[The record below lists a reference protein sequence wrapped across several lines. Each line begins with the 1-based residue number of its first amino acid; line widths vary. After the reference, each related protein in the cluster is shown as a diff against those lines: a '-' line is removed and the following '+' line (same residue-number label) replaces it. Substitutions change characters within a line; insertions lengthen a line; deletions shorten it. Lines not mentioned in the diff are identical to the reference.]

1 MLATYVKQLKKEN
14 KQLANKTRDKLK
26 AELQKN
32 KASAKLYENM
42 NKLKQN
48 IKKNEMLRYEEPF
61 LKLAKHKSKSTNRK
75 NSK

>member
-14 KQLANKTRDKLK
+14 KALISKNRDKLK
-26 AELQKN
+26 QELQKN
-32 KASAKLYENM
+32 KAAAKLYENM

-48 IKKNEMLRYEEPF
+48 IKKHEMLKYEEPF
-61 LKLAKHKSKSTNRK
+61 LKLAKSKSTNRK

>member
-1 MLATYVKQLKKEN
+1 MLAAYIKQ
-14 KQLANKTRDKLK
+14 RDKETKELINKNRAKLK
-26 AELQKN
+26 QELQKN
-32 KASAKLYENM
+32 KISTKFNENV
-42 NKLKQN
+42 NKLKEN